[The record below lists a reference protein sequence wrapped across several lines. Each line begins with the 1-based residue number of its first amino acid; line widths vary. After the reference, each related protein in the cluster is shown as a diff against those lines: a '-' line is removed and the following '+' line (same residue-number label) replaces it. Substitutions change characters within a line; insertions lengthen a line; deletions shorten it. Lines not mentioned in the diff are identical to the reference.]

1 MATVCIVGAGELG
14 GAIAHALARR
24 ERVSRVRL
32 VDASAPVAAG
42 KALDIQQS
50 GAVERF
56 HTRLEGTDDISRAA
70 GCDVCVIADRFGRP
84 STEWQG
90 DEGLAM
96 LDRLRSF
103 AAGIPI
109 VFAGT
114 EQSWLLAAA
123 ARELHLARE
132 RLIGSAPE
140 ALASAIRSIVAMEAG
155 CSVAEV
161 ALAVIGAP
169 PAGFVV
175 PWGEASIGGYA
186 LERVLTPVQ
195 LRRIEARAA
204 RLWPLGPHALGLA
217 AARVAEALVSS
228 SRRTFSVLT
237 VLAGEFGIQGGAGIV
252 PALLSPGGIA
262 RTIAPSLNA
271 RERVRVAVALEG
283 MTSG

>member
-114 EQSWLLAAA
+114 EQSRLLAAA

-155 CSVAEV
+155 CSAAEV

-169 PAGFVV
+169 PAGF
-175 PWGEASIGGYA
+175 
-186 LERVLTPVQ
+186 
-195 LRRIEARAA
+195 
-204 RLWPLGPHALGLA
+204 
-217 AARVAEALVSS
+217 
-228 SRRTFSVLT
+228 
-237 VLAGEFGIQGGAGIV
+237 
-252 PALLSPGGIA
+252 
-262 RTIAPSLNA
+262 
-271 RERVRVAVALEG
+271 
-283 MTSG
+283 